1 MSGSPIEIEKTNLEV
16 HVDLCAQR
24 YQSLDRRLLNIEEKF
39 AELGDSIKNNHDS
52 MTRVLIGTAGTV
64 IASLL
69 AVLVAV
75 LTK

>member
-1 MSGSPIEIEKTNLEV
+1 MSSSPIEIEKTNLEV